1 MASFKLLIASYA
13 LLIIAVLFGAGQG
26 RELNCDPCIDR
37 PTYTIQAIVHGTS
50 DDKFWRRMRAS
61 SIQAAKD
68 MRVDLKFDLYDVYD
82 PKQMA
87 ADIEEAVTGPSPP
100 DALIVTIPSPIV
112 EPAILKAT
120 EFVPVFGMNSGYDL
134 ANKVG
139 VLDFIAMDERLGGKE
154 AAEEFLKENSNITK
168 ALYINHNKGNTALD
182 ERLVGFRQGLGE
194 SATVDELVVDP
205 TLPRNENVE
214 LIASALEGCEYEAVL
229 LAGSDSTLTMTLE
242 VFDMCPSSEHYLGTF
257 DEGETGYEAIATG
270 RLLFIISQQAHL
282 QGTLSVVAAATYAT
296 TEKKL
301 STSQA
306 AFGTYLSGPLAV
318 TFGNL
323 PSDTLQTCED
333 EAFPVCPN
341 TLGIDGISDSK
352 CDCFDRSKIKIAGVL
367 HGVTT
372 DGFWDVVFEQAIQA
386 ADDLGVELIFDRLE
400 PQPSSEVWHS
410 KMAKQIISLCNE
422 GVDGIF
428 ISVPSELLH
437 RAVQQ
442 CRDLNI
448 PVISVNAG
456 ASYAETLGIVHHIA
470 QLEYEAGYQAGS
482 RMAKEGVSA
491 GICLPHDAV
500 NEALTDRCNGFEDGM
515 KAVSPNITY
524 LGNPVVPIDNRAI
537 YVGEVE
543 KIIDTPGDW
552 EGIGALSIGPATL
565 GSLLA
570 VKDQHPKLLVGTFD
584 ANNEVFEALDSG
596 RLLFGIDQNPFMQG
610 YMPVWLL
617 TTMAHTKQHLR
628 NPYIQTGPRFVE
640 TAPSNA
646 LQICTANHFEVC
658 PRPVDYNLNQL
669 TRIRPYGLT
678 LAGISMFL
686 SVILL
691 IWICYNRN
699 AAVVRKSQ
707 PLFLAMICVG
717 TFLMAATIIPLSIDD
732 SIASVENCTI
742 ACIATPWFLWVGF
755 IFAFSALFSKLDRIN
770 KLINSAESF
779 RRIRISAMD
788 VMLPFLT
795 LLALTLMFLLA
806 WTVIDPMSWV
816 RKDVFGS
823 TDGLSTFGTCEI
835 GQTNVSK
842 VMLACLIVL
851 AFACVIRASVSAWYG
866 RSVSVEYSE
875 SRYVS
880 VIVIGMLQAF
890 PIGIPLLILSNS
902 NPVTKYFVEVTLIF
916 VLTLSILLLIFVP
929 KILFLRKEQSSPPS
943 SHSSTR
949 VTGGYTPGIRVVGRN
964 QLFRESTQV
973 EPIGATGTVGGI
985 TTKQMEELQEL
996 LKETGTINDKTD
1008 IQSLVQS
1015 VGIVISDSF
1024 DVSSSRSRQSLNYQ
1038 RTSLISNLSTV
1049 AMNGTIVEEHKKA
1062 DADTS
1067 SE

>member
-1 MASFKLLIASYA
+1 
-13 LLIIAVLFGAGQG
+13 
-26 RELNCDPCIDR
+26 
-37 PTYTIQAIVHGTS
+37 
-50 DDKFWRRMRAS
+50 
-61 SIQAAKD
+61 
-68 MRVDLKFDLYDVYD
+68 
-82 PKQMA
+82 
-87 ADIEEAVTGPSPP
+87 
-100 DALIVTIPSPIV
+100 
-112 EPAILKAT
+112 
-120 EFVPVFGMNSGYDL
+120 
-134 ANKVG
+134 
-139 VLDFIAMDERLGGKE
+139 
-154 AAEEFLKENSNITK
+154 
-168 ALYINHNKGNTALD
+168 
-182 ERLVGFRQGLGE
+182 
-194 SATVDELVVDP
+194 
-205 TLPRNENVE
+205 
-214 LIASALEGCEYEAVL
+214 
-229 LAGSDSTLTMTLE
+229 
-242 VFDMCPSSEHYLGTF
+242 
-257 DEGETGYEAIATG
+257 
-270 RLLFIISQQAHL
+270 
-282 QGTLSVVAAATYAT
+282 
-296 TEKKL
+296 
-301 STSQA
+301 
-306 AFGTYLSGPLAV
+306 
-318 TFGNL
+318 
-323 PSDTLQTCED
+323 
-333 EAFPVCPN
+333 
-341 TLGIDGISDSK
+341 
-352 CDCFDRSKIKIAGVL
+352 
-367 HGVTT
+367 
-372 DGFWDVVFEQAIQA
+372 
-386 ADDLGVELIFDRLE
+386 
-400 PQPSSEVWHS
+400 
-410 KMAKQIISLCNE
+410 
-422 GVDGIF
+422 
-428 ISVPSELLH
+428 
-437 RAVQQ
+437 
-442 CRDLNI
+442 
-448 PVISVNAG
+448 
-456 ASYAETLGIVHHIA
+456 
-470 QLEYEAGYQAGS
+470 
-482 RMAKEGVSA
+482 
-491 GICLPHDAV
+491 
-500 NEALTDRCNGFEDGM
+500 
-515 KAVSPNITY
+515 
-524 LGNPVVPIDNRAI
+524 
-537 YVGEVE
+537 
-543 KIIDTPGDW
+543 
-552 EGIGALSIGPATL
+552 
-565 GSLLA
+565 
-570 VKDQHPKLLVGTFD
+570 
-584 ANNEVFEALDSG
+584 
-596 RLLFGIDQNPFMQG
+596 
-610 YMPVWLL
+610 
-617 TTMAHTKQHLR
+617 
-628 NPYIQTGPRFVE
+628 
-640 TAPSNA
+640 
-646 LQICTANHFEVC
+646 
-658 PRPVDYNLNQL
+658 
-669 TRIRPYGLT
+669 
-678 LAGISMFL
+678 
-686 SVILL
+686 
-691 IWICYNRN
+691 
-699 AAVVRKSQ
+699 
-707 PLFLAMICVG
+707 
-717 TFLMAATIIPLSIDD
+717 MAATIIPLSIDD